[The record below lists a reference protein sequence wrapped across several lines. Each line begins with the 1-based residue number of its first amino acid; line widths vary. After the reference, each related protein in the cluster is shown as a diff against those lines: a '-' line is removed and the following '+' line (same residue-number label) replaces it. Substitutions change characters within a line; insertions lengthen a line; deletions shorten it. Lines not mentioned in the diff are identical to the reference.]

1 MSNKGM
7 GKGTGMSSFTLER
20 GQGREPGQG
29 QLSGVGGPKDV
40 GHPADICY
48 LFFFHV
54 AQVGSFTA

>member
-48 LFFFHV
+48 LFF
-54 AQVGSFTA
+54 SMWPR

>member
-40 GHPADICY
+40 GGTSAHC
-48 LFFFHV
+48 
-54 AQVGSFTA
+54 